1 MENTPGN
8 RDIELPIDRKI
19 EVCPFETSVIIRCN
33 IKTRKMVHLRTQ
45 SQFVLLVTDL
55 L

>member
-19 EVCPFETSVIIRCN
+19 EVCPFDFRN
-33 IKTRKMVHLRTQ
+33 NQM
-45 SQFVLLVTDL
+45 
-55 L
+55 